1 MKKLM
6 FIIALLLILN
16 TRGVKAFSPILY
28 SGIEVYIQDSCNGE
42 NYDSWK
48 IDILVNKTELSNIQI
63 QDSVNSSYQEKFLD
77 YESYEYLNDSSTNW
91 VSYSAFYI
99 GADINYDEYNCVTE
113 FAYNHIDEINNFIFI
128 AFDEDGVIVFES
140 EEISAK
146 ALDFNYEPEQ
156 GYINF
161 DYSDLEFELVMTR
174 IAINPAEI
182 LFKEILFF
190 MVVPMIIFMILAE
203 VFKIAKKEV
212 IVVSILTRIETYFMY
227 IFITVFTFHNLDS
240 WIFLPI
246 YILVSISEIS
256 LFNVFYPNL
265 SMKNIY
271 KLVSVTYVLIIVL
284 YFIVFVLF
292 YDYIYY

>member
-16 TRGVKAFSPILY
+16 TRGVKAFSPIIY
-28 SGIEVYIQDSCNGE
+28 SGIEVYIQDSCNNE

-48 IDILVNKTELSNIQI
+48 IDILVDKTELSNTLI

-91 VSYSAFYI
+91 VSYSAFYV
-99 GADINYDEYNCVTE
+99 GADINYDIYNCVTE

-128 AFDEDGVIVFES
+128 AFDEDGVIIFES

-146 ALDFNYEPEQ
+146 SLDYSYEPEQ

-161 DYSDLEFELVMTR
+161 DYSDLEFELIMTR
-174 IAINPAEI
+174 IAMNPAEE
-182 LFKEILFF
+182 LYKNILFF
-190 MVVPMIIFMILAE
+190 MIVPLILFVILAE
-203 VFKIAKKEV
+203 LFNVGIIKAV
-212 IVVSILTRIETYFMY
+212 IVSVITRIESFFLY
-227 IFITVFTFHNLDS
+227 IIITEFIFQNIDR

-246 YILVSISEIS
+246 YLIVSITEIS

-265 SMKNIY
+265 SMKKLY
-271 KLVSVTYVLIIVL
+271 KLVGVTYVVTIILYLI
-284 YFIVFVLF
+284 FFVLF